1 MNIQIIEHLP
11 IEPMPVSVPVPVL
24 VSGHA
29 SPTDASPMPVP
40 EPESKPEPE
49 IEPTPEPTPPPSPPP
64 HPRRRYAPPVGTCP
78 SCDQPFTG
86 MTRRCYSCHPARG
99 PRKPKRTRE
108 DMLRELD
115 EIVDEPTVA
124 EPTATPGQPMA
135 KVEPDAESE
144 PVPVIVEPVVGPW
157 LARELEAARGVVEAV
172 SGLDRGA
179 VARIFNYVTSA
190 LAPPGEPR

>member
-1 MNIQIIEHLP
+1 MNIQIVEHLP
-11 IEPMPVSVPVPVL
+11 IEPIPVPVPVP
-24 VSGHA
+24 GHV
-29 SPTDASPMPVP
+29 SPMPVSER
-40 EPESKPEPE
+40 EPLSADVSSLERESKPEP
-49 IEPTPEPTPPPSPPP
+49 PPSSPL

-78 SCDQPFTG
+78 SCDRPFTG
-86 MTRRCYSCHPARG
+86 MTRRCYSCNPARG
-99 PRKPKRTRE
+99 PRGAKRTRE
-108 DMLRELD
+108 DLLRELD